1 MKNIL
6 TILLLTFSVGMLHAQ
21 KIDYSIPDK
30 DDIRDMNFE
39 IIGKVGGNINVYK
52 NFKNRHDFCVYE
64 TDMTLKNRIRME
76 FLPERIINVEFVAYP
91 DFSYMIYQYQK
102 RNILHCAAAKINGE
116 GKLMAE
122 PIELD
127 TTQVVG
133 LGENKVYSV
142 INSDD
147 KKKIMIFKVKRQQ
160 EKGYQI
166 TSILF
171 DNQLTLIK
179 KSSFNLKVY
188 DREGVFTDFLV
199 DNDGDFVF
207 GRCTRTGSREYINK
221 FDLIFKKANDDN
233 PILIPVEL
241 KDKTLDEVKIKFDNF
256 NKRIVTTSLFYK
268 QKRGNIEGLY
278 SMVWDKNNKT
288 IIGETSFVFSDSLKM
303 DARGENG
310 SLKAAFND
318 HFIKHIIPSQDG
330 GFVIT
335 TESYFSSSK
344 ANSWSRYDYLY
355 GNSLMYPY
363 DFGYYSPFNRMNYW
377 GLYDPF
383 NRFNQ
388 SNLVRHSSENIM
400 AFYFD
405 AAGKLKWSNTIRKT
419 QYDDNTDSYISYQL
433 FNTGNELRFLFNQRE
448 KRELLLN
455 SATIDGDGKLKRQPT
470 LKNLSRDYDF
480 MPKFGKQVGLR
491 QIILPCLYKNYIC
504 FAKLEF

>member
-1 MKNIL
+1 MKNIF
-6 TILLLTFSVGMLHAQ
+6 TILLLISSVGMLQAQ
-21 KIDYSIPDK
+21 KIDYSVPDK
-30 DDIRDMNFE
+30 DDIRDINFE

-52 NFKNRHDFCVYE
+52 NFKSRHDFCVYE

-76 FLPERIINVEFVAYP
+76 FLPERIINVEFVAYS

-102 RNILHCAAAKINGE
+102 RNIIHCVAAKINGE

-127 TTQVVG
+127 TSQVVG
-133 LGENKVYSV
+133 LNENKIYSV

-160 EKGYQI
+160 ERGYGI

-171 DNQLTLIK
+171 DNQLSLIK
-179 KSSFNLKVY
+179 KSSFELKVS

-207 GRCTRTGSREYINK
+207 GRCARTGSREYINK
-221 FDLIFKKANDDN
+221 FDLVFKKATDDY
-233 PILIPVEL
+233 PMLIPVEL

-268 QKRGNIEGLY
+268 QKKVNIEGLY
-278 SMVWDKNNKT
+278 SMVWDKINKT
-288 IIGETSFVFSDSLKM
+288 IIGETSFVFSDSLKI

-310 SLKAAFND
+310 SLKTAFND

-344 ANSWSRYDYLY
+344 ANNWSRYDYLY
-355 GNSLMYPY
+355 GNSLMYQN

-388 SNLVRHSSENIM
+388 NNLVRHSSENIM
-400 AFYFD
+400 VFYFD
-405 AAGKLKWSNTIRKT
+405 ALGKLKWSNTIRKT

-455 SATIDGDGKLKRQPT
+455 SATIDGNGKLKRQPT
-470 LKNLSRDYDF
+470 LRNLSRDYDF
-480 MPKFGKQVGLR
+480 MPKFGKQIGLT

-504 FAKLEF
+504 FARIEF